1 MCHSYCLSTKPVP
14 SSWVCQECEAQ
25 ESESLADEVESS
37 SEIESSE
44 SFSEAESDPDAEY
57 QPVEDNLPIRR
68 STRKIKRQ
76 STRIKYETSSDESQS
91 LPDDENSDFE
101 SIESFVPKVRRR
113 LRKNN
118 GEGRGD
124 LKVNLRR
131 TRRNEARDDSL
142 VIRIPSKRIRSGK
155 E

>member
-1 MCHSYCLSTKPVP
+1 M
-14 SSWVCQECEAQ
+14 
-25 ESESLADEVESS
+25 ADEVESS

-101 SIESFVPKVRRR
+101 SIESFVPKEEDLGRIME
-113 LRKNN
+113 KA
-118 GEGRGD
+118 EG
-124 LKVNLRR
+124 
-131 TRRNEARDDSL
+131 
-142 VIRIPSKRIRSGK
+142 I
-155 E
+155 

>member
-1 MCHSYCLSTKPVP
+1 M
-14 SSWVCQECEAQ
+14 
-25 ESESLADEVESS
+25 ADEVESS

-142 VIRIPSKRIRSGK
+142 VIRIPSKRIGSGK